1 MANQVTNYK
10 CPACTGPIHFDSGS
24 GKMVCDYCDSVFE
37 VSEIEDLYK
46 DENAA
51 AASDQEVT
59 AQDDKWE
66 LEGSEELAE
75 SSGVRA
81 YNCPSRGA
89 ELICD
94 ETTAAT
100 SCPYCGNPTIIP
112 ASLSGT
118 LKPDRII
125 PFALDKE
132 QAKEALREHLKGKK
146 LLPKQ
151 FAEENHLD
159 EIKGIYVPFWVFDA
173 ESRAD
178 AEFSATKVRTWSDSE
193 FDYTETRYYLLE
205 RCGRAVFDNIPV
217 DGSKKMSNE
226 LMESL
231 EPFDLSQAVEFKSS
245 YLSGYFADKYDVSAE
260 TCVETANNR
269 VKKSAMDLLYSTTGG
284 YLSVTQNRGRVRVSN
299 GKAKYVLL
307 PVWILNSTWNGE
319 KFLFAMNGQ
328 TGKFIGNLPVDKK
341 LAWKM
346 RLIYGGAIALILT
359 AAEFLLGA
367 F

>member
-10 CPACTGPIHFDSGS
+10 CPACTGPIHFDSAS

-51 AASDQEVT
+51 AALNQEIT
-59 AQDDKWE
+59 DPDDKWE

-81 YNCPSRGA
+81 YNCPSCGA

-112 ASLSGT
+112 ASLAGT
-118 LKPDRII
+118 LKPDYII

-132 QAKEALREHLKGKK
+132 KAKEALREHFKGKK

-205 RCGRAVFDNIPV
+205 RCGRAFFDNIPV
-217 DGSKKMSNE
+217 DGSKKMSDE

-231 EPFDLSQAVEFKSS
+231 EPFDLSQAVDFKTS

-260 TCVETANNR
+260 TCVETANSR

-284 YLSVTQNRGRVRVSN
+284 YLSVTKNRGRVRVSN

-307 PVWILNSTWNGE
+307 PVWILNLSWNGE

-328 TGKFIGNLPVDKK
+328 TGKFIGNLPVDNK

-359 AAEFLLGA
+359 AVEFLLGA
-367 F
+367 V

>member
-10 CPACTGPIHFDSGS
+10 CPACTGPIHFDSDS

-37 VSEIEDLYK
+37 VSEIEELYK

-51 AASDQEVT
+51 AAASQPAT
-59 AQDDKWE
+59 APGDAWD
-66 LEGSEELAE
+66 LEGSEELSEA
-75 SSGVRA
+75 SGLHA
-81 YNCPSRGA
+81 YTCPSCGA
-89 ELICD
+89 ELICE

-112 ASLSGT
+112 ASLSGA
-118 LKPDRII
+118 LKPDMIV
-125 PFALDKE
+125 PFMLDKE
-132 QAKEALREHLKGKK
+132 TAKKSLREHFKGKK

-159 EIKGIYVPFWVFDA
+159 EIKGVYVPFWIFDA

-193 FDYTETRYYLLE
+193 FDYTETRYYQLE
-205 RCGRAVFDNIPV
+205 RCGRALFDNIPV
-217 DGSKKMSNE
+217 DGSKKMSDE

-231 EPFDLSQAVEFKSS
+231 EPFDLSKAVEFRTS
-245 YLSGYFADKYDVSAE
+245 YLSGFFSDKYDTPAE
-260 TCVETANNR
+260 TRVETANSR
-269 VKKSAMDLLYSTTGG
+269 VKESALALLRSTTGG
-284 YLSVTQNRGRVRVSN
+284 YLSVTQDSGRVRVSN

-319 KFLFAMNGQ
+319 KFIFAMNGQ
-328 TGKFIGNLPVDKK
+328 TGKFVGDLPVDKK

-346 RLIYGGAIALILT
+346 RFIYGGAAALILT
-359 AAEFLLGA
+359 AVEFLLGA

>member
-10 CPACTGPIHFDSGS
+10 CPACTGPIHFDSAS

-51 AASDQEVT
+51 AALNQEIT
-59 AQDDKWE
+59 DPDDKWE

-81 YNCPSRGA
+81 YNCPSCGA

-112 ASLSGT
+112 SSLAGA
-118 LKPDRII
+118 LKPDYII

-132 QAKEALREHLKGKK
+132 KAKEALREHFKGKK

-193 FDYTETRYYLLE
+193 FDYTETRYYLLD
-205 RCGRAVFDNIPV
+205 RCGRAFFDNIPV
-217 DGSKKMSNE
+217 DGSKKMSDE

-231 EPFDLSQAVEFKSS
+231 EPFDLSQAVDFKTS

-260 TCVETANNR
+260 TCVETANSR

-284 YLSVTQNRGRVRVSN
+284 YLSVTKNRGRVRVSN

-307 PVWILNSTWNGE
+307 PVWILNLSWNGE

-328 TGKFIGNLPVDKK
+328 TGKFIGNLPVDNK

-359 AAEFLLGA
+359 AVEFLLGA
-367 F
+367 V